1 MESFKKEGGA
11 LKEGL
16 AQLEA
21 VRADIVAGMSP
32 EIVKLYEKTAARAG
46 GVAVGVLTEN
56 RCGVCRMPIDGG
68 RLIDLK
74 AQAPL
79 GVCPSCKRLLLI
91 G

>member
-32 EIVKLYEKTAARAG
+32 EIVKLYEKTAARWSLSRKKGA
-46 GVAVGVLTEN
+46 
-56 RCGVCRMPIDGG
+56 R
-68 RLIDLK
+68 
-74 AQAPL
+74 
-79 GVCPSCKRLLLI
+79 
-91 G
+91 